1 MGGISTPPMN
11 SPAPALTRADRI
23 ARAGF
28 AARGIVFLLLGWF
41 ALGTRVRGDAGGQIG
56 VFDRMA
62 DIRFGSVLLL
72 VLAAGLGAYGLWK
85 LAAAVLD
92 LEHKGS
98 DPKHLAIRIGS
109 GFGGLVY
116 LWLAWAAVG
125 FAAGL
130 RAHSSGGEQAEVA
143 RTVLDLPA
151 GWAVVVAG
159 GIFFLG
165 FAAAQAAQAWT
176 RKFMRHVA
184 QDCPPFTCTAG
195 RIGYAARA
203 LVFALIGISLIRSG
217 WHERGGEVRNMGG
230 VLQDMQDHHFVYLLV
245 VAGLVVF
252 GIYSLLLARWRIV
265 PRVDLVEAAKN
276 KVAEAKA

>member
-1 MGGISTPPMN
+1 MN

-23 ARAGF
+23 ARAGL

-41 ALGTRVRGDAGGQIG
+41 ALGTRVRGDTGGQIG

-62 DIRFGSVLLL
+62 EVPMGAILLL
-72 VLAAGLGAYGLWK
+72 VLTVGLAAYGLWK
-85 LAAAVLD
+85 LAAAILD

-98 DPKHLAIRIGS
+98 DIKHLAIRFGS
-109 GFGGLVY
+109 ACGGLVY
-116 LWLAWAAVG
+116 LWLAWAALG

-130 RAHSSGGEQAEVA
+130 RAHSSGGEQADVA

-151 GWAVVVAG
+151 GWVMVVAG
-159 GIFFLG
+159 GVFFLG

-184 QDCPPFTCTAG
+184 HDCPPFTCTAG

-203 LVFALIGISLIRSG
+203 LVFGLIGVSLVRSG
-217 WHERGGEVRNMGG
+217 WHERGGEVRNLGG
-230 VLQDMQDHHFVYLLV
+230 VLEDLQDHHVVYLLV
-245 VAGLVVF
+245 VAGLIVF

-265 PRVDLVEAAKN
+265 PRVDLVEAAKD
-276 KVAEAKA
+276 KVAEVRA